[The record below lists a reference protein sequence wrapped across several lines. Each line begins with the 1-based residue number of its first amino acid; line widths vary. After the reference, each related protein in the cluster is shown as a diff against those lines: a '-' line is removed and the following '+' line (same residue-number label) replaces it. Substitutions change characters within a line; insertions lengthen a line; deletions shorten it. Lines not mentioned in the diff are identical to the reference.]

1 MMTRILNLLKAYKIV
16 EQEEPDAQLIVI
28 GTGNYEREAG
38 KLAKELKLKDAYF
51 PGHISEGRI

>member
-16 EQEEPDAQLIVI
+16 EQEEPNAQLIVM
-28 GTGNYEREAG
+28 GTGNYEREAR